1 MIRLLNIFAI
11 FIFIISQGPAFA
23 QDFESAVQFDVQYA
37 VSERGGNAKEQVK
50 AIEGTSIVT
59 IEPAKISI
67 RDGNKE
73 KIYDFFDG
81 TLNDVDHQ
89 AKSITRI
96 SLNAIP
102 MFKEYEGKNRQ
113 VLSAAGKSAGIK
125 NLEEDPFYI
134 ESVFGSIP
142 GSDVAGKIKFKTDG
156 GRTDVSYN
164 GDAVA
169 SYAISGQGISPK
181 LRDAYMKYI
190 LYSHD
195 IHPEI
200 RKSIGATGAYL
211 AQLSYTNKSKLPV
224 IEDRRYSMTGFRVPV
239 AGRIEIPQAYQVN
252 FAPDKRLD
260 QIIKASQDRKM
271 KSVED
276 YNIALSGFLSERK
289 YMEAL
294 CVFNEY
300 ILETGGADIQKIQG
314 SINQLFTDAPA
325 NSGVPQLA
333 AAIVQAPESKE
344 KITAAIKIL
353 EDARA
358 KGVPNCHVLNV
369 FLANHLAVMG
379 QNHKAR
385 DLIIE
390 ALQQNPRMTGAYKD
404 LGDKYLA
411 DYDMVNAWASW
422 DQARKINPNH
432 MLNAEIAKLEHTVR
446 QRNPAYFNMR
456 SE

>member
-1 MIRLLNIFAI
+1 MMRLLNIFI
-11 FIFIISQGPAFA
+11 LFIFIISQGPAFA
-23 QDFESAVQFDVQYA
+23 QSFESAIQFDVQYA
-37 VSERGGNAKEQVK
+37 VAERDGNAKEQAR

-59 IEPAKISI
+59 LEPARISI
-67 RDGNKE
+67 REGDKE

-81 TLNDVDHQ
+81 ALNDIDHQ
-89 AKSITRI
+89 AKSIIRM

-134 ESVFGSIP
+134 ESVFGLIP
-142 GSDVAGKIKFKTDG
+142 GSDVAGKITFKGDAAG
-156 GRTDVSYN
+156 IDVSYN
-164 GDAVA
+164 GGVVA
-169 SYAISGQGISPK
+169 SYAASGQGISPN

-200 RKSIGATGAYL
+200 RKNIYAMGVYL
-211 AQLSYTNKSKLPV
+211 TRLSYTNKSKLPV
-224 IEDRRYSMTGFRVPV
+224 IEDRRYSMSGFRIPA
-239 AGRIEIPQAYQVN
+239 AGRIEIPQAYQIN
-252 FAPDKRLD
+252 FAPEMRLD
-260 QIIKASQDRKM
+260 KIIKASQDRKA
-271 KSVED
+271 KSVDD

-289 YMEAL
+289 YVESL

-300 ILETGGADIQKIQG
+300 ILETGGADIQKIQDN
-314 SINQLFTDAPA
+314 IKRLFTDAPA
-325 NSGVPQLA
+325 DSGVPQLA

-344 KITAAIKIL
+344 KITAAIGIL
-353 EDARA
+353 EDARS
-358 KGVPNCHVLNV
+358 KNVPNCHVLNV

-385 DLIIE
+385 DLILE
-390 ALQQNPRMTGAYKD
+390 ALEQNPRLTGAYKD

-411 DYDMVNAWASW
+411 DYDMANAWASW

-432 MLNAEIAKLEHTVR
+432 MLNAEIAKLERSVR

-456 SE
+456 AK